1 MKHTLFLYSF
11 LILILFHFT
20 SQSNSLYQTPN
31 NKASSIYDLISSSL
45 PLNISQSD
53 ALDYE
58 ITISENPSVKS
69 LPLSIKEKIIST
81 IISSKNIQQNFIEF
95 ILGFLN
101 PWLYSSDSLRS
112 FLLSNKFNT
121 GECSLSNLFTTYSEG
136 IQNKNKEHKSYT
148 QIPSNVYATVQDNN
162 YNTCVKNLEDNKRQ
176 ANEVYSNL
184 NNEIKKIKSHIEQYK
199 YTNQLEL
206 LQQEMS
212 KLTVYEGLLNDATR
226 ERNVLSNM
234 SCDQIVKEDEKDFH
248 LNLASVAIYITNFM
262 DAFINCLGSSNA
274 KQYIKLYSDI
284 LMDVQMFKNNAK
296 IQSLMNVFLFGF
308 SGQIKAA
315 FRFVMLGYSVFNMYK
330 FYKKKNWAEFT
341 FSLGK
346 SIGLIVRIFAVVNGG
361 TR

>member
-1 MKHTLFLYSF
+1 MKHTLLLYTFLLLTS
-11 LILILFHFT
+11 FHFT

-31 NKASSIYDLISSSL
+31 NKAFSIYDSISSSL
-45 PLNISQSD
+45 PLDISQSD

-121 GECSLSNLFTTYSEG
+121 GKCSLSNLFTTYKEG

-148 QIPSNVYATVQDNN
+148 QIPSNVYDTVQNNN

-176 ANEVYSNL
+176 ANEVYYKL
-184 NNEIKKIKSHIEQYK
+184 YGEIQKIKMNIEKYK
-199 YTNQLEL
+199 SNNDLEL

-212 KLTVYEGLLNDATR
+212 KLTMYEGLLNDATR

-234 SCDQIVKEDEKDFH
+234 NCEQIVKEDEKDFH
-248 LNLASVAIYITNFM
+248 LNLASVAVYVTNFM
-262 DAFINCLGSSNA
+262 DAFINCLGNSNA

-284 LMDVQMFKNNAK
+284 LTDVQMFKDNAK
-296 IQSLMNVFLFGF
+296 VQSLMNVFLFGF

-315 FRFVMLGYSVFNMYK
+315 FRFIMLGYSVFNMYK

>member
-1 MKHTLFLYSF
+1 MKHTLLLYSF
-11 LILILFHFT
+11 LLLASFPFT
-20 SQSNSLYQTPN
+20 SQSNSLYQKPT
-31 NKASSIYDLISSSL
+31 NKASSIYDSLPSL
-45 PLNISQSD
+45 PLDISQSD

-81 IISSKNIQQNFIEF
+81 TISSQNIQQNFIEF
-95 ILGFLN
+95 TLGFLN

-121 GECSLSNLFTTYSEG
+121 GKCSLSNLFTTYKEG
-136 IQNKNKEHKSYT
+136 IQIKNKEHKSYT
-148 QIPSNVYATVQDNN
+148 QISSNIYTTAQENN
-162 YNTCVKNLEDNKRQ
+162 YNTCIKNLEDNKRK

-184 NNEIKKIKSHIEQYK
+184 NNEIRTSTVLINQYK
-199 YTNQLEL
+199 SKNQLER

-212 KLTVYEGLLNDATR
+212 KLKVYEGLLNDATR
-226 ERNVLSNM
+226 ERNVLANM
-234 SCDQIVKEDEKDFH
+234 NCDQIVKEDEKDFH

-262 DAFINCLGSSNA
+262 DAFMNCLGNSNA

-284 LMDVQMFKNNAK
+284 LTDVQMFKNNAK
-296 IQSLMNVFLFGF
+296 MQSLMNVFSFGF

-315 FRFVMLGYSVFNMYK
+315 FRFIMLGYSVFNMYK

-346 SIGLIVRIFAVVNGG
+346 SIGLIVRIYAVVNGG